1 MPISL
6 LAQKQATGEIEVVLE
21 ELQVLSTSMSNLP
34 FNIPDTPKVIYF
46 RESVESIGL
55 LHERLTSIF
64 SHTKQVKEALRMEY
78 RYLGLRHET
87 MQRNLRFRSDLVMKM
102 REFLVSHGFVDIETP
117 TLFRR
122 TPGVNFIEILMM
134 KKKRKLLLLL
144 YA

>member
-1 MPISL
+1 M
-6 LAQKQATGEIEVVLE
+6 
-21 ELQVLSTSMSNLP
+21 
-34 FNIPDTPKVIYF
+34 
-46 RESVESIGL
+46 
-55 LHERLTSIF
+55 
-64 SHTKQVKEALRMEY
+64 KEALRMEY

-134 KKKRKLLLLL
+134 KKKRENYFYCSMHNRALKNSWCPLGFRASFTL
-144 YA
+144 